1 MTDDSTRL
9 AVLIDADNTSPKL
22 IKEMLEELAGY
33 GTITVKRAYGDWT
46 NPRLAGWREVLLAHA
61 ISPQQQFAYTYGKNA
76 TDSALIIDAMDLLY
90 SGNVEGFAIV
100 SSDSDF
106 TPLATRLRESG
117 KRVIGVGRRK
127 TPQAFVEACEKF
139 VFLEVLGGEPAEEE
153 PPKED
158 QPRAIQSALTKALN
172 KVDTDDDDWA
182 SLSALGNHLNRTD
195 PAFDPRNYGFSK
207 LSDLVKAQP
216 FLETKTVKG
225 SSGRGQLWVRL
236 KGRRLGGERSEAKAV
251 KGTAKKAAAKKAA
264 AAKNAAAAKK
274 ATKTTA
280 AKEAAKAA
288 AKKTTKKTAKKTT
301 KMAAKKAAQEAGTK
315 EAASKRPRKAAA
327 KAENRADTG

>member
-22 IKEMLEELAGY
+22 IKEMFEELASY

-46 NPRLAGWREVLLAHA
+46 NPHLTGWRDVLLGNA

-117 KRVIGVGRRK
+117 KRVIGVGQRK
-127 TPQAFVEACEKF
+127 TPKAFVEACERF
-139 VFLEVLGGEPAEEE
+139 VFLEVLGGESSATEQATEPA
-153 PPKED
+153 KDD
-158 QPRAIQSALTKALN
+158 QPRPIQSVLTKALN
-172 KVDTDDDDWA
+172 RVDTDDEDWA
-182 SLSALGNHLNRTD
+182 SLGALGNHLNRTD
-195 PAFDPRNYGFSK
+195 PSFDSRNYGFGK

-216 FLETKTVKG
+216 FVETKTVTAPG
-225 SSGRGQLWVRL
+225 GRGNLRVRL
-236 KGRRLGGERSEAKAV
+236 KGRRPAEQASTGKPVKRAADKVPVAQVPVKKVAV
-251 KGTAKKAAAKKAA
+251 KKAAVKKAA
-264 AAKNAAAAKK
+264 VKK
-274 ATKTTA
+274 STKTA
-280 AKEAAKAA
+280 
-288 AKKTTKKTAKKTT
+288 
-301 KMAAKKAAQEAGTK
+301 
-315 EAASKRPRKAAA
+315 RKAAA
-327 KAENRADTG
+327 RAQDAEGGA

>member
-1 MTDDSTRL
+1 MPDDNTRL

-22 IKEMLEELAGY
+22 IVEMFEELAGY

-46 NPRLAGWREVLLAHA
+46 NPHLNSWRDVLLGHA

-117 KRVIGVGRRK
+117 KRVIGVGQRK
-127 TPQAFVEACEKF
+127 TPKAFVEACEKF
-139 VFLEVLGGEPAEEE
+139 VFLEVLAGEEARSEETK
-153 PPKED
+153 PD
-158 QPRAIQSALTKALN
+158 QQPRPIQSVLTKALN

-195 PAFDPRNYGFSK
+195 PSFDARSYGFGK

-216 FLETKTVKG
+216 FLETTTISG
-225 SSGRGQLWVRL
+225 PGGRGQLWVRL
-236 KGRRLGGERSEAKAV
+236 KGRRPVDETAKA
-251 KGTAKKAAAKKAA
+251 TAARKTTEKKPTQEDAKRTAGKT
-264 AAKNAAAAKK
+264 AKK
-274 ATKTTA
+274 ATKTATVR
-280 AKEAAKAA
+280 
-288 AKKTTKKTAKKTT
+288 KTA
-301 KMAAKKAAQEAGTK
+301 
-315 EAASKRPRKAAA
+315 RKAAT
-327 KAENRADTG
+327 KSRGSDDGS

>member
-22 IKEMLEELAGY
+22 TKEMFEELASY

-46 NPRLAGWREVLLAHA
+46 NPHLTGWRDVLLGNA
-61 ISPQQQFAYTYGKNA
+61 ISPQQQFAYTSGKNA

-127 TPQAFVEACEKF
+127 TPKAFVEACERF
-139 VFLEVLGGEPAEEE
+139 VFLEVLGGDGGDSVATEQATEPATE
-153 PPKED
+153 PAKDD
-158 QPRAIQSALTKALN
+158 QPRPIQSVLTKALN
-172 KVDTDDDDWA
+172 RVDTDDEDWA

-195 PAFDPRNYGFSK
+195 PSFDSRSYGFGK

-216 FLETKTVKG
+216 YVETKTVTAPGG
-225 SSGRGQLWVRL
+225 SEQLWVRP
-236 KGRRLGGERSEAKAV
+236 KGRKAV
-251 KGTAKKAAAKKAA
+251 TKAASP
-264 AAKNAAAAKK
+264 
-274 ATKTTA
+274 
-280 AKEAAKAA
+280 
-288 AKKTTKKTAKKTT
+288 KKTTKKSAKKS
-301 KMAAKKAAQEAGTK
+301 AKTPSKTAEKA
-315 EAASKRPRKAAA
+315 
-327 KAENRADTG
+327 